1 MRSDASSIRTRQP
14 PDRLNTY
21 SKSNRLSGIIR
32 RMRTIIYA
40 LAKRL
45 VFVLPVVW
53 AVVTL
58 VFLLIHIVPGDPVR
72 NALGDNATEQ
82 QVRELKQRL
91 GLDQPLFQQYL
102 HYWRGVL
109 GGDLGVSLTNPS
121 DRVLDKILSRYP
133 ATIEL
138 ALAGLAFA
146 LLVAIPLGVTA
157 GTHQGGL
164 TDNLASVTAL
174 LGISTPGFVLGPLM
188 IYLFAIKLNLLPVS
202 GRFGPAYLIL
212 PAITMGAPLAAV
224 LTRIVRS
231 SVIEELHEDYVR
243 TAHAKGLDRRRVVYK
258 HVLKNGLIPVITV
271 IGLQFGYLL
280 AGAIITEMIFSWPG
294 IGRLTVEAINERNYP
309 LVQGCI
315 LMIAL
320 TYIFANLVTDF
331 TYRLLDPRIKVE

>member
-1 MRSDASSIRTRQP
+1 MRS
-14 PDRLNTY
+14 
-21 SKSNRLSGIIR
+21 
-32 RMRTIIYA
+32 TIFA

-72 NALGDNATEQ
+72 NALGDNATEE

-91 GLDQPLFQQYL
+91 GLDQPLLRQYL
-102 HYWRGVL
+102 NYWRGVL
-109 GGDLGVSLTNPS
+109 GGDLGVSLINPS
-121 DRVLDKILSRYP
+121 DQVLDKILRRYP

-157 GTHQGGL
+157 GTNQGNL
-164 TDNLASVTAL
+164 TDNIASVIAL

-188 IYLFAIKLNLLPVS
+188 IYLFAIKFDLLPVS
-202 GRFGPAYLIL
+202 GRYGPEYLIL
-212 PAITMGAPLAAV
+212 PAVTMGAPLAAV
-224 LTRIVRS
+224 LTRMVRS

-243 TAHAKGLDRRRVVYK
+243 TARAKGLSERQVIYK
-258 HVLKNGLIPVITV
+258 HVLKNGLIPVVTV
-271 IGLQFGYLL
+271 IGLQFGVLL

-294 IGRLTVEAINERNYP
+294 VGRLTVESINARDYP
-309 LVQGCI
+309 MVQGCI
-315 LMIAL
+315 LMIAI
-320 TYIFANLVTDF
+320 TYILANLLTDF
-331 TYRLLDPRIKVE
+331 AYRLLDPRIKVE